1 MYVIDSSSLI
11 LLAKIGI
18 LDKVIDNIKEKM
30 AIPEKVYDE
39 SARQK
44 NTFDA
49 KMIEERIKQKKLDQ
63 ITVKNRKIYQK
74 IKEDFNLGDGEGEC
88 IALCIENRGQLITD
102 DKKALNA

>member
-39 SARQK
+39 SAKQK
-44 NTFDA
+44 STFDA
-49 KMIEERIKQKKLDQ
+49 KMIEERIKQKKIDQ
-63 ITVKNRKIYQK
+63 ITIKNKKTYLK
-74 IKEDFNLGDGEGEC
+74 IKEDFSLGDGEAEC
-88 IALCIENRGQLITD
+88 ITACIETNSPLITD
-102 DKKALNA
+102 D